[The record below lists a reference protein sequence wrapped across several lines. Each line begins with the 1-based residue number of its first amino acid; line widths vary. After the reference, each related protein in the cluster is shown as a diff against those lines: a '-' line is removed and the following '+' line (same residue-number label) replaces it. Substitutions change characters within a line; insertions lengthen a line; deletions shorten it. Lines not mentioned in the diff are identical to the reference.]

1 MQVADIFHLE
11 VKICQLGMDQRKGN
25 VVARELGERLGFWK
39 PVCVHHHLLQGL
51 EKPALWPI
59 PEGKEKEAV
68 ASAKMSKSSPETC
81 VFVYDSPEE
90 IKRKIAR
97 AFCPEKTVEFNPI
110 VDICKHIIFR
120 EKETFTVNRPAK
132 YGGNVEFQS
141 FQELETAYRRGDLH
155 PQDLKNAVA
164 EELAKILEP
173 VRIYFENN
181 REARQCL
188 EAVKNAEV
196 TR

>member
-1 MQVADIFHLE
+1 
-11 VKICQLGMDQRKGN
+11 
-25 VVARELGERLGFWK
+25 ERLGFWK

-51 EKPALWPI
+51 QKPALWPI

-81 VFVYDSPEE
+81 VFIYDSPEE

-97 AFCPEKTVEFNPI
+97 AFCPEKTIEFNPI
-110 VDICKHIIFR
+110 LDICKHISFR
-120 EKETFTVNRPAK
+120 ERETLTVNRPAK
-132 YGGNVEFQS
+132 FGGNIEFQS
-141 FQELETAYRRGDLH
+141 FQELEKTYRQGDLH

-164 EELAKILEP
+164 EELAITLEP
-173 VRIYFENN
+173 VRRYFQSN
-181 REARQCL
+181 REAKERL
-188 EAVKNAEV
+188 NAVKNAEV